1 LQREAER
8 ALEAARLAGASYADV
23 RLIRLRMQSLSTKNA
38 TVGDIDAHESDG
50 FGVRVIANGAWGFAS
65 AAGLEADTLVQTARR
80 AVAIAKASAR
90 VHERPVQLAPV
101 EAVRTTYTTPVQID
115 PFSVSLE
122 EKLDLLFAIDRELLR
137 EKSVRVAKSSMDFA
151 HKHQLFASSEGA
163 VIEQNIT
170 TSGAGYTATAVA
182 AGEIQTRSYPNS
194 FRGQFE
200 TRGYEMVRA
209 WNLLENA
216 PRVASEAAALLT
228 AAPCPSGLRDV
239 ILDGSQVGLQ
249 VHESCGHPTE
259 LDRVLGTEANYAGL
273 SFLTLDK
280 LRTLRYGSEHVTL
293 QADAVSPGGLGT
305 FGFDDE
311 GVPAQRWNLVDRGLF
326 TGYLTSRETAGAIG
340 EKSSRGC
347 MRAEGWRNL
356 PLIRMVNV
364 SLMPG
369 TWKLDDL
376 IADTENGI
384 FMDVNRSWSIDQYRY
399 NFQFGT
405 EAGWEIKNGKRG
417 RLLKNP
423 TYQGMTVEFW
433 NSCDAICD
441 RDHWV
446 LWGIPSCGK
455 GQPGQTMGTGH
466 GGAPARFRN
475 VRVGV
480 A

>member
-1 LQREAER
+1 MQRLAEM

-23 RLIRLRMQSLSTKNA
+23 RIILLRTQSLSSKNGG
-38 TVGDIDAHESDG
+38 VGEIDVRETEG
-50 FGVRVIANGAWGFAS
+50 FGVRVLKHGAWGFAS
-65 AAGLEADTLVQTARR
+65 AAGFDPDTLGSTARR
-80 AVAIAKASAR
+80 AVQIADASAR
-90 VHERPVQLAPV
+90 VHERSVQLAGEQPV
-101 EAVRTTYTTPVQID
+101 QASYRTPVRID

-122 EKLDLLFAIDRELLR
+122 EKLDLLFQIDRTLLR
-137 EKSVRVAKSSMDFA
+137 EKNVRVAKSFMDIA
-151 HKHQLFASSEGA
+151 HRQQFFASSEGA
-163 VIEQNIT
+163 RIEQEIT
-170 TSGAGYTATAVA
+170 TCGAGFTATAVA

-200 TRGYEMVRA
+200 TRGYEMVHE
-209 WNLLENA
+209 WKLLENA

-228 AAPCPSGLRDV
+228 AARCPSGVRDV

-273 SFLTLDK
+273 SFLTRDK
-280 LRTLRYGSEHVTL
+280 LGKLRYGSECVTI
-293 QADAVSPGGLGT
+293 QADATSPGGLGS

-311 GVPAQRWNLVDRGLF
+311 GVPAQSWKLVDRGLF
-326 TGYLTSRETAGAIG
+326 TGYLTSRETAAAIG
-340 EKSSRGC
+340 EPRSRGC

-369 TWKLDDL
+369 TWKLEDL
-376 IADTENGI
+376 IADTEDGI
-384 FMDVNRSWSIDQYRY
+384 FFDVNRSWSIDQYRY

-405 EAGWEIKNGKRG
+405 EVGWEIQNGKLG
-417 RLLKNP
+417 RMLKNP

-433 NSCDAICD
+433 NSCDAVCN

-446 LWGIPSCGK
+446 LWGIPTCGK
-455 GQPGQTMGTGH
+455 GQPGQIMGTGH